1 MEKPP
6 LNLTRLLLVLLVL
19 VYPAIVYFGLAY
31 LGPALLASILVI
43 LLALRLFFFSSNR
56 NLFWPA
62 IAVLGLF
69 LALVWFTGDEKVL
82 RAYPV
87 FISVALFA
95 AFGGSLLWPPPIIER
110 LVRLRGEP
118 IHPAAIPYMKWV
130 TFGWSCFF
138 LVNAALAAC
147 TAWLMPIEYW
157 AVYNGLVSYVLIAI
171 LFAIEYI
178 IRRIYQ
184 RRVHGVWNHH
194 EPGN

>member
-1 MEKPP
+1 MNTPP
-6 LNLTRLLLVLLVL
+6 LNLARLLLVLLML

-43 LLALRLFFFSSNR
+43 LLAVRLYFFSGRR

-62 IAVLGLF
+62 VAVLCLF

-82 RAYPV
+82 RGYPV
-87 FISVALFA
+87 LISVALFA
-95 AFGGSLLWPPPIIER
+95 VFAGSLLWPPPLIER
-110 LVRLRGEP
+110 LMRLRGKP

-138 LVNAALAAC
+138 LVNAVLAAC

-157 AVYNGLVSYVLIAI
+157 AVYNGLVSYALVAI

-178 IRRIYQ
+178 IRRMYQ
-184 RRVHGVWNHH
+184 KRVYGVKDHL
-194 EPGN
+194 ELGE